1 MFKRKKEKLAENRKA
16 DIEAEEFENEEK
28 FFVKLPLYES
38 LKKNIDK
45 RDPIK
50 EEVVKLL
57 KSIDLFKDLKD
68 RELKKLYTI
77 FHFREYKKNE
87 YVFHEGNP
95 CGGVFIVRSG
105 EISIQ
110 KTQILVDKS
119 DRSKMKR
126 YTEIYAKMSEGGMF
140 GEMAFMDEDA
150 HRTTDAV
157 CTQSAEVIVLFVK
170 NLLAFFKKEP
180 VICQK
185 VFRNI
190 ISIQGQKLRNTNH
203 ELLETKLQNK
213 KLTDYINALSKD
225 ASSNIKSVEEI
236 ISQEFISLDRS

>member
-1 MFKRKKEKLAENRKA
+1 MFKRKKEKLPESKKT
-16 DIEAEEFENEEK
+16 DIENNGFENEEK

-38 LKKNIDK
+38 VKKNIDK

-57 KSIDLFKDLKD
+57 KSIDLFIGLKD

-105 EISIQ
+105 EVSIQ
-110 KTQILVDKS
+110 KTETLVDKS
-119 DRSKMKR
+119 DRAKMKR
-126 YTEIYAKMSEGGMF
+126 YTEIYAKMTEGGMF
-140 GEMAFMDEDA
+140 GEMSFMDEDA

-157 CTQSAEVIVLFVK
+157 CTEPAEVIVLFVK
-170 NLLAFFKKEP
+170 NLLSFFKKEP

-185 VFRNI
+185 IFRNI
-190 ISIQGQKLRNTNH
+190 ISIQGQKLKNTNH

-213 KLTDYINALSKD
+213 KLTDYINSLSKD
-225 ASSNIKSVEEI
+225 SSSNIKSAEEI